1 MNCKRYKDAL
11 PLYAT
16 GDLDSSIREKLE
28 EHLKVCPDCR
38 AELEKLSDVV
48 AMLSPTGSDSLTDIE
63 KLRLENAV
71 YRRLVAKSSGAYK
84 SQRVTGLIIRVAAV
98 LVIFFSGYGVQSLVS
113 GLDKD
118 QQTMPGVFEA
128 SLSMSRQR
136 QAIASRMRFS
146 PEGLKVIARG
156 QSALTGN

>member
-63 KLRLENAV
+63 KLL
-71 YRRLVAKSSGAYK
+71 S
-84 SQRVTGLIIRVAAV
+84 LIHI
-98 LVIFFSGYGVQSLVS
+98 
-113 GLDKD
+113 
-118 QQTMPGVFEA
+118 
-128 SLSMSRQR
+128 
-136 QAIASRMRFS
+136 
-146 PEGLKVIARG
+146 
-156 QSALTGN
+156 